1 MLRKRIFKTTLM
13 MLLCMLLFSVMP
25 IKAFADRYKTAS
37 GHIIFS
43 EKEINNRIAKIRDYY
58 YNKPEKLVKKSAEF
72 YDFMREGDAINFD
85 YYLNGKDLMFA
96 YGIEPKEKTE
106 YRIYFYKNQMIQI
119 LIDKKGE
126 KRLNHTQFY
135 VKFDTNFYDENLNY
149 YLNMENFFK
158 IKLSEL
164 SKKTPRTKTD
174 GYIFITDI
182 SKKSITYHFGTGY
195 GSDGVMVSLDD
206 KAYTAKLSKKVK
218 VKDYTENPDK
228 YKLRSLEWLFGYFK
242 EYYMNC
248 AITAKN
254 GKIVEIELPYQ
265 P

>member
-13 MLLCMLLFSVMP
+13 MLFFMLLFSVMS
-25 IKAFADRYKTAS
+25 IKAFAGRDKTAT

-43 EKEINNRIAKIRDYY
+43 EKEINKRIAKIRDYY
-58 YNKPEKLVKKSAEF
+58 YNKPEKLTKKSAEF
-72 YDFMREGDAINFD
+72 CDVMRDCDVIKFD

-106 YRIYFYKNQMIQI
+106 YRIYFYKNQMVQI

-135 VKFDTNFYDENLNY
+135 VKFDTTFYDENLNY

-164 SKKTPRTKTD
+164 SKKTARTKTD
-174 GYIFITDI
+174 DYIFITDI
-182 SKKSITYHFGTGY
+182 SKNTITYHFGKGY
-195 GSDGVMVSLDD
+195 GSDGAMVSLDD

-218 VKDYTENPDK
+218 VKDYTDSPDK
-228 YKLRSLEWLFGYFK
+228 CKIRKLEWLFGYFK
-242 EYYMNC
+242 EYYMNS
-248 AITAKN
+248 AIKAKN
-254 GKIVEIELPYQ
+254 GEIVEIELPYQ
-265 P
+265 A